1 MFFKLII
8 FMSAKKIQ
16 TELRRVADPQKA
28 VELRRFFKTGPGQ
41 YGAGDKFLG
50 IVVPAQRLVAKQF
63 LTLPLAEVAKLLQSP
78 YHEDRLTALLLLVE
92 QFKRST
98 SQQQRAIYQLYLNN
112 TRFINNWDLVDL
124 SAPSIVGAYL
134 VDKDRKILYKLA
146 KSRNLWERRIAILAT
161 FYYIKEGDAQDATA
175 LAIEL
180 LEDDHDLIQKAVGW
194 MLREVGKRV
203 SKMALTDFLDHYG
216 SQMPRTMLRYAIEH
230 LPEVER
236 QKYLALKK
244 EKLCK

>member
-1 MFFKLII
+1 MKINKI
-8 FMSAKKIQ
+8 TATSA
-16 TELRRVADPQKA
+16 ESALRHVADSQKA
-28 VELRRFFKTGPGQ
+28 IELQRFFKTGPGQ
-41 YGAGDKFLG
+41 YGEGDKFLG
-50 IVVPAQRLVAKQF
+50 VVVPAQRLVAKQF
-63 LTLPLAEVAKLLQSP
+63 LNLPLSEVAKLLQSH

-92 QFKRST
+92 QFKQSNP
-98 SQQQRAIYQLYLNN
+98 QQQKAIYQLYLAN
-112 TRFINNWDLVDL
+112 TNFINNWDLVDL

-134 VDKDRKILYKLA
+134 ADRDRKILYKLA

-161 FYYIKEGDAQDATA
+161 FYYIKNGEAQDAIA

-194 MLREVGKRV
+194 MLREIGKRV
-203 SKMALTDFLDHYG
+203 SRVALTDFLDHYG
-216 SQMPRTMLRYAIEH
+216 RQMPRTMLRYAIEH

-244 EKLCK
+244 E